1 MNQPRHAPGSRK
13 KRLGLRR
20 LAAAAAAA
28 LIGGMGAFAS
38 ATVTPEPAQAAAR
51 VSVSG
56 TPSVDGT
63 STLKLSGS
71 GFQSVQNGFG
81 GIYVLF
87 GVAEGTW
94 QPSKGGKTG
103 MNLRYA
109 YDDESNPVGYQL
121 FVTFP
126 GSSTAHA
133 ANGGT
138 LNADG
143 TWSGEIILPGARFT
157 SYDRDRNPV
166 DVDCTRERCG
176 IITIGA
182 HGVSNAKNE
191 TFTPIEFP
199 AAAAAGQSGGEQA
212 QNNGAT
218 GEVAAPNDNASKDDK
233 DQKNADA
240 PAAPAP
246 GAAGGQQP
254 ASGPLLEPDQVDAI
268 NTNANRMVFLLM
280 IGVVLAIC
288 AIALAVGVGS
298 YMAVKSLLLGVTP
311 EALERVRTRRA
322 KRAIAAEH
330 KRERKL
336 QKFREKQEAR
346 TRKYERTV
354 DTKIA
359 RADMHDS
366 GMRHPVISKQYSY
379 TQQPSTQ
386 NQTSRGPMR
395 FFELIEDKESFS
407 GDQPRQPVARGKH
420 MHSQGAT
427 ADADSGD
434 APTLVMERIVD
445 VRAESQEET
454 R

>member
-1 MNQPRHAPGSRK
+1 MNQPGHAPGSRK

-20 LAAAAAAA
+20 LAAAAAAV

-38 ATVTPEPAQAAAR
+38 AAVSSEPAQAAAR

-103 MNLRYA
+103 KNLRYA

-138 LNADG
+138 LKADG

-157 SYDRDRNPV
+157 SYDRERNPV

-182 HGVSNAKNE
+182 HGVANAKNE

-199 AAAAAGQSGGEQA
+199 AAAAAGQSGGEQQ
-212 QNNGAT
+212 QNNGAA
-218 GEVAAPNDNASKDDK
+218 GAAAAPKANAQKDNK
-233 DQKNADA
+233 DQKNAAA

-246 GAAGGQQP
+246 GTAGGQQP
-254 ASGPLLEPDQVDAI
+254 VSGPLLEPDQVDAI
-268 NTNANRMVFLLM
+268 NTNANRMVCLL
-280 IGVVLAIC
+280 
-288 AIALAVGVGS
+288 
-298 YMAVKSLLLGVTP
+298 
-311 EALERVRTRRA
+311 
-322 KRAIAAEH
+322 
-330 KRERKL
+330 
-336 QKFREKQEAR
+336 
-346 TRKYERTV
+346 
-354 DTKIA
+354 
-359 RADMHDS
+359 
-366 GMRHPVISKQYSY
+366 Y
-379 TQQPSTQ
+379 TSPS
-386 NQTSRGPMR
+386 
-395 FFELIEDKESFS
+395 
-407 GDQPRQPVARGKH
+407 PR
-420 MHSQGAT
+420 
-427 ADADSGD
+427 D
-434 APTLVMERIVD
+434 
-445 VRAESQEET
+445 
-454 R
+454 

>member
-1 MNQPRHAPGSRK
+1 MNQPGHAPGSRK

-20 LAAAAAAA
+20 LAAAAAAV

-38 ATVTPEPAQAAAR
+38 AAVSSEPAQAAAR

-103 MNLRYA
+103 TNLRYA

-138 LNADG
+138 LKADG

-157 SYDRDRNPV
+157 SYDRERNPV

-182 HGVSNAKNE
+182 HGVANAKNE

-199 AAAAAGQSGGEQA
+199 AAAAAGQSGGEQQ
-212 QNNGAT
+212 QNNGAA
-218 GEVAAPNDNASKDDK
+218 GAAAAPKANAQKDNK
-233 DQKNADA
+233 DQKNAAA

-246 GAAGGQQP
+246 GTAGGQQP
-254 ASGPLLEPDQVDAI
+254 VSGPLLEPDQVDAI

-288 AIALAVGVGS
+288 AISLAVGVGS
-298 YMAVKSLLLGVTP
+298 YMAVKSLLLGVSP

-336 QKFREKQEAR
+336 QKFRVKQDAR
-346 TRKYERTV
+346 TRKRERAA
-354 DTKIA
+354 DAKIA
-359 RADMHDS
+359 RADMEDA
-366 GMRHPVISKQYSY
+366 GVRYPVIAEQQSY
-379 TQQPSTQ
+379 AQQPGAQ
-386 NQTSRGPMR
+386 DQPAAGPMR
-395 FFELIEDKESFS
+395 FFELIHND
-407 GDQPRQPVARGKH
+407 A
-420 MHSQGAT
+420 GAT
-427 ADADSGD
+427 GRHTQRQAAGSQQVHSEGTPPGAAGGDS
-434 APTLVMERIVD
+434 PTLVMDRLLGEADARED
-445 VRAESQEET
+445 QR
-454 R
+454 

>member
-1 MNQPRHAPGSRK
+1 MNQPGHAPGSRK

-20 LAAAAAAA
+20 LAAAAAAV

-38 ATVTPEPAQAAAR
+38 AAVSSEPAQAAAR

-103 MNLRYA
+103 TNLRYA

-138 LNADG
+138 LKADG
-143 TWSGEIILPGARFT
+143 TWSSEIILPGARFT
-157 SYDRDRNPV
+157 SYDRERNPV

-182 HGVSNAKNE
+182 HGVANAKNE

-199 AAAAAGQSGGEQA
+199 AAAAAGQSGGEQQ
-212 QNNGAT
+212 QNNGAA
-218 GEVAAPNDNASKDDK
+218 GAAAAPKANAQKDNK

-246 GAAGGQQP
+246 GTAGGQQP
-254 ASGPLLEPDQVDAI
+254 VSGPLLEPDQVDAI

-298 YMAVKSLLLGVTP
+298 YMAVKSLLLGVSP

-336 QKFREKQEAR
+336 QKFRVKQDAR
-346 TRKYERTV
+346 TRKRERAA
-354 DTKIA
+354 DAKIA
-359 RADMHDS
+359 RADMEDA
-366 GMRHPVISKQYSY
+366 GVRYPVIAEQQSY
-379 TQQPSTQ
+379 AQQPGAQ
-386 NQTSRGPMR
+386 DQPAAGPMR
-395 FFELIEDKESFS
+395 FFELIHND
-407 GDQPRQPVARGKH
+407 A
-420 MHSQGAT
+420 GAT
-427 ADADSGD
+427 GSHTQRQAAGGQQVHSEGAPPGAAGGDS
-434 APTLVMERIVD
+434 PTLVMDRLLGEAD
-445 VRAESQEET
+445 AQEDQ

>member
-1 MNQPRHAPGSRK
+1 MNQPGHAPGSRK

-20 LAAAAAAA
+20 LAAAAAAV
-28 LIGGMGAFAS
+28 LIGGMSAFAS
-38 ATVTPEPAQAAAR
+38 AAVSPEPAQAAAR

-103 MNLRYA
+103 TNLRYA

-138 LNADG
+138 LKADG

-157 SYDRDRNPV
+157 SYDRERNPV

-182 HGVSNAKNE
+182 HGVANAKNE

-199 AAAAAGQSGGEQA
+199 AAAAAGQSGGEQQ
-212 QNNGAT
+212 QNNGAS
-218 GEVAAPNDNASKDDK
+218 GAAAAPKANAQKDNK

-246 GAAGGQQP
+246 GTAGGQQP
-254 ASGPLLEPDQVDAI
+254 VSGPLLEPDQVDAI

-298 YMAVKSLLLGVTP
+298 YMAVKSLLLGVSP

-336 QKFREKQEAR
+336 QKFRVKQDAR
-346 TRKYERTV
+346 TRKRERAA
-354 DTKIA
+354 DAKIA
-359 RADMHDS
+359 RADMEDA
-366 GMRHPVISKQYSY
+366 GVRYPVIAEQHSY
-379 TQQPSTQ
+379 AQQPGAQ
-386 NQTSRGPMR
+386 DQPAAGPMR
-395 FFELIEDKESFS
+395 FFELIHND
-407 GDQPRQPVARGKH
+407 A
-420 MHSQGAT
+420 GAT
-427 ADADSGD
+427 GSHTQRQAAGGQQVHSEGAPPGAAGGDS
-434 APTLVMERIVD
+434 PTLVMDRLLGEAD
-445 VRAESQEET
+445 AQEDQ

>member
-1 MNQPRHAPGSRK
+1 MNQPGHAPGSRK

-20 LAAAAAAA
+20 LAAAAAAV

-38 ATVTPEPAQAAAR
+38 AAVSSEPAQAAAR

-103 MNLRYA
+103 TNLRYA

-138 LNADG
+138 LKADG
-143 TWSGEIILPGARFT
+143 TWSSEIILPGARFT
-157 SYDRDRNPV
+157 SYDRERNPV

-182 HGVSNAKNE
+182 HGVANAKNE

-199 AAAAAGQSGGEQA
+199 AAAAAGQSGGEQQ
-212 QNNGAT
+212 QNNGAS
-218 GEVAAPNDNASKDDK
+218 GAAAAPKANAQKDNK
-233 DQKNADA
+233 DQKNAAA

-246 GAAGGQQP
+246 GTAGGQQP
-254 ASGPLLEPDQVDAI
+254 VSGPLLEPDQVDAI

-298 YMAVKSLLLGVTP
+298 YMAVKSLLLGVSP

-336 QKFREKQEAR
+336 QKFRVKQDAR
-346 TRKYERTV
+346 TRKRERAA
-354 DTKIA
+354 DAKIA
-359 RADMHDS
+359 RADMEDA
-366 GMRHPVISKQYSY
+366 GVRYPVIAEQQSY
-379 TQQPSTQ
+379 AQQPGAQ
-386 NQTSRGPMR
+386 DQPAAGPMR
-395 FFELIEDKESFS
+395 FFELIHND
-407 GDQPRQPVARGKH
+407 A
-420 MHSQGAT
+420 GAT
-427 ADADSGD
+427 GSHTQRQAAGGQQVHSEGAPPGAAGGDS
-434 APTLVMERIVD
+434 PTLVMDRLLGEAD
-445 VRAESQEET
+445 AQEDQ